1 MTSES
6 QLRAI
11 ERRLS
16 APNPNKERIA
26 LEVGVSPDT
35 VARIAKQGRRYRQTA
50 SKHRRCPGCGGLQTA
65 PCLVC
70 ASRTE
75 LAAA

>member
-16 APNPNKERIA
+16 APNANKEQIA
-26 LEVGVSPDT
+26 AEVGVSADT
-35 VARIAKQGRRYRQTA
+35 VARIARRGRDYRQTA
-50 SKHRRCPGCGGLQTA
+50 SKHRRCPGCGGLQVA
-65 PCLVC
+65 PCRVC
-70 ASRTE
+70 EARGE